1 MSKLENSTFE
11 HVVGIHF
18 SVDFF
23 HFSKRRISYSFF
35 FLGDVLFVSEGVFF
49 GGSLIFHC
57 SCRKLLCTKK
67 ITGEFR

>member
-23 HFSKRRISYSFF
+23 HFLKRRISYSFF

-49 GGSLIFHC
+49 FGWEFDFSLAVVESYFAQ
-57 SCRKLLCTKK
+57 RKNW
-67 ITGEFR
+67 